1 MASNAD
7 DYLKRVLEPARKQ
20 GHDLDYFA
28 RYDLDPG
35 EQSPAKIE
43 EATQKVRGYWNRI
56 KTNPHYRDLV
66 NRLLKEH
73 KKAVDTLLNEER
85 RKAYAARVLEERKG
99 QRKAREQEL
108 DRLLSDFVAQ
118 GYITPEQLEAV
129 TKKFPQMSADAVR
142 ARIPVPVQEQ
152 KAAIT
157 IEEGLPSTI
166 RAEIRTRLQ
175 VFQQPT
181 VYHFLGVSPAAT
193 RAELEQAYRRAVAE
207 WSTRP
212 PDATT
217 GAANTLLGLVRT
229 HLLQPGGREKYEQAR
244 QYDALEAVR
253 ESVRLAALSGT
264 ITAHWFDQLVQ
275 ETMYAGVDR
284 ARAVEVVRELAR
296 QYHASVE
303 VTSGQVMVACMNCF
317 TNNPLATDQRRC
329 RKCGAELF
337 VVCPRCGKEQPSDAE
352 ACHGC
357 GFRFVQLP
365 HVRYL
370 FAEARI
376 ALDEGDIDSAAQAVE
391 QIQREWGNTRDVAAL
406 ELRIAEAE
414 AQRSAQSKE
423 LDTLLREHLYWAAR
437 DLLTRMMRRWKGY
450 HHHGHPLEEIF
461 ARVNDTI
468 RQAETVV
475 REGNVA
481 RARGETEEAAAQY
494 ERALGEVA
502 DYEAAL
508 SGLQECN
515 PAAPTNLLTTVY
527 TRRII
532 LTWEPGPSRG
542 RISYRVVRKVG
553 SPIADANDGAIIA
566 DRVAALQC
574 EDRSPEIGKSLFYAV
589 FAVRREAVSLAGV
602 STEPLFIA
610 APVSNL
616 ELYTDG
622 AYVYGSWV
630 LPVPYAEV
638 RVTRFQQG
646 KPANRRVVQVADKR
660 SFQDSDVVPGQSYTY
675 EVVCIY
681 QDVLLGTQ
689 ESEEAHEQISVV
701 KPPAAIYN
709 LSTQTDEH
717 GVLLRWTPPPR
728 GNVRIYRLSPE
739 QAAEVPP
746 AGTLRRLS
754 DSQEW
759 GAPIIPRQQGQA
771 LDNRPLPLSGRVY
784 YVPITTI
791 ASSAV
796 VGRRESF
803 IYVPDVR
810 DVTAEDR
817 GGYVEL
823 RWRAEHTA
831 IVQVAWSSTGPPA
844 LDDHAHRSQI
854 IYGQSPT
861 GYRIPDYDGG
871 PLHIAVFAGVGEHGS
886 YTWSNA
892 TSSGSRAYLPGRAGL
907 RVRYQVAL
915 RRVRRF
921 FGPARLH
928 LKIEH
933 IAGDGTVPELKL
945 VGRPGHR
952 MPLRPSDG
960 SSVLVVPRGTPLPF
974 EASIDYPL
982 ANLPSPAVLRL
993 CATSDS
999 DFPLVEIE
1007 HPSVEAL
1014 KLK

>member
-1 MASNAD
+1 MASSAD

-20 GHDLDYFA
+20 GHELDYFA
-28 RYDLDPG
+28 RYDLDPR

-43 EATQKVRGYWNRI
+43 EATKKVRGYWNRI

-73 KKAVDTLLNEER
+73 KKATDTLLNEDR
-85 RKAYAARVLEERKG
+85 RKAYAARVLEEREG

-118 GYITPEQLEAV
+118 RYITPEQLEAV
-129 TKKFPQMSADAVR
+129 TKKFPQLDASEVR
-142 ARIPVPVQEQ
+142 ARIPVPVREQ
-152 KAAIT
+152 KAAII

-166 RAEIRTRLQ
+166 RAELRTRLQ

-181 VYHFLGVSPAAT
+181 VYHFLGITPTAT
-193 RAELEQAYRRAVAE
+193 SAELEQAYRRAVAE

-244 QYDALEAVR
+244 QYDALESVR

-284 ARAVEVVRELAR
+284 ARAIEVVRELAR

-303 VTSGQVMVACMNCF
+303 VTTGQVMVACMNCF
-317 TNNPLATDQRRC
+317 TNNPLAPEQRRC
-329 RKCGAELF
+329 RKCGTELF

-376 ALDEGDIDSAAQAVE
+376 ALNEGDIDAAAQAVG
-391 QIQREWGNTRDVAAL
+391 QIQREWGHTSDAEAI
-406 ELRIAEAE
+406 EARIAEAN

-423 LDTLLREHLYWAAR
+423 LDALLREHLYWAAR

-450 HHHGHPLEEIF
+450 QHHGYTLEEIF
-461 ARVNDTI
+461 ARVNATI
-468 RQAETVV
+468 RQAEEVV
-475 REGNVA
+475 REGNIA
-481 RARGETEEAAAQY
+481 RARGQTEEAAAQY

-515 PAAPTNLLTTVY
+515 PAAPINLLTTVY

-532 LTWEPGPSRG
+532 LSWEPGPSQG

-553 SPIADANDGAIIA
+553 SPIADAADGTIIA

-574 EDRSPEIGKSLFYAV
+574 EDRSPEIGRSLFYAV
-589 FAVRREAVSLAGV
+589 FAIRREAISLTSV

-610 APVSNL
+610 APPTSL

-622 AYVYGSWV
+622 ESVYGAWV
-630 LPVPYAEV
+630 LPVPYARV
-638 RVTRFQQG
+638 QVTRFQQG
-646 KPANRRVVQVADKR
+646 KPASRRAIQVVDNR
-660 SFQDSDVVPGQSYTY
+660 SFHDSNVVPGQSYTY

-681 QDVLLGTQ
+681 HDVLLGTQ
-689 ESEEAHEQISVV
+689 ESEQIHEQITVV
-701 KPPAAIYN
+701 EPPAAVYD
-709 LSTQTDEH
+709 LATQTDEG
-717 GVLLRWTPPPR
+717 GVLLRWTPPSR
-728 GNVRIYRLSPE
+728 GKVLLYRLQPE
-739 QAAEVPP
+739 QVGEVPP
-746 AGTLRRLS
+746 AGTLCRLS
-754 DSQEW
+754 VSQAW
-759 GAPIIPRQQGQA
+759 GAPIIPRQNGQA
-771 LDNRPLPLSGRVY
+771 LDDRPLPLNGRVY

-817 GGYVEL
+817 GSYVEV

-831 IVQVAWSSTGPPA
+831 IVQVAWSPTGPPT
-844 LDDHAHRSQI
+844 LEEHSHRSQI

-861 GYRIPDYDGG
+861 GYRIPDYGGG

-892 TSSGSRAYLPGRAGL
+892 TTTGSRTYLPGRAGL
-907 RVRYQVAL
+907 RLRYHVAL

-928 LKIEH
+928 VKIEH
-933 IAGDGTVPELKL
+933 IGGEGTVPELKL

-952 MPLRPSDG
+952 MPLRPTDG

-974 EASIDYPL
+974 ETVIDFPL
-982 ANLPSPAVLRL
+982 ANLSSPAMLRL
-993 CATSDS
+993 CATS

-1007 HPSVEAL
+1007 HPAVETL